1 MIWGRDIQNTLI
13 GVHRVDKPFRQASKG
28 FIQLS
33 GTRNN
38 LVVDIRNVS
47 HIVDLIP
54 PGSQSA
60 YHHIEHDQ
68 HPGVTEM
75 TIVID
80 GHSAN
85 IYPYPS
91 GNERLKKLFF
101 ARQTIVDLESHAI
114 ILINGVANVNEMRR
128 VLQLARETVSAP
140 TRKSFEK
147 VS

>member
-1 MIWGRDIQNTLI
+1 
-13 GVHRVDKPFRQASKG
+13 
-28 FIQLS
+28 
-33 GTRNN
+33 
-38 LVVDIRNVS
+38 
-47 HIVDLIP
+47 
-54 PGSQSA
+54 
-60 YHHIEHDQ
+60 
-68 HPGVTEM
+68 M